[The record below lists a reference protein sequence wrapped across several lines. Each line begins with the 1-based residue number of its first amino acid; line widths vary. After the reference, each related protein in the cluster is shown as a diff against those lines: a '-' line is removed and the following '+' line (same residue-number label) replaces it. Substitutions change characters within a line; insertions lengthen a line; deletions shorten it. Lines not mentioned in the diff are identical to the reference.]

1 MSGSGVDAAVAALRR
16 GELAVIPTETVY
28 GLAAMPYRRE
38 PVERL
43 YALKGRDAAQP
54 SALVVSGVEL
64 LLEHVPELDGR
75 AVAIARALLPGPFTL
90 VLPNPGRRFPWLA
103 GAVPDAIGVRVPAVA
118 GPGAEVLAQV
128 GALAATSAN
137 LPGGPEPR
145 RLEDV
150 PAELTAG
157 CAAAVD
163 GGELPGV
170 PSTVLDF
177 TGPEPRV
184 VREGAAPSA
193 EAIRRVAA
201 ALA

>member
-1 MSGSGVDAAVAALRR
+1 LSRSGVDAAVAAIRA
-16 GELAVIPTETVY
+16 GELVVIPTETVY
-28 GLAAMPYRRE
+28 GLAATPYRRE

-43 YALKGRDAAQP
+43 YALKGRDLAQP
-54 SALVVSGVEL
+54 SALVTADVDV
-64 LLEHVPELDGR
+64 LLECVPELGGR
-75 AVAIARALLPGPFTL
+75 AAAIARALLPGPFTL
-90 VLPNPGRRFPWLA
+90 VLPNPGRRFPWLTGTA
-103 GAVPDAIGVRVPAVA
+103 PEAIGVRVPAVA
-118 GPGAEVLAQV
+118 GPGAQVLAQV
-128 GALAATSAN
+128 GALVATSAN

-163 GGELPGV
+163 GGALPGV

-184 VREGAAPSA
+184 VREGAAPSG
-193 EAIRRVAA
+193 EALGRVAA